1 MATRQRP
8 TGSAEPTELIT
19 PPPGEPPE
27 PPPDREFWPWLLVLG
42 LLVLAGLAA
51 LWYAS
56 RDSSGAPAAQTQ
68 VTTVTT
74 APATT
79 KSKPAVAKVSVP
91 DLVGQQRADA
101 VRTLDAAGLKAGVN
115 EVPSDQEKGLVVAQD
130 PRGGTKVDK
139 GAAVTL
145 NVSKGKEKPKPKP
158 AQQAPATVTV
168 PNLVG
173 ASKDAAKASLRSAG
187 LEPSTEDVPST
198 QPKDTIVSQSPSGG
212 STAHQGDHVLLN
224 VSEGPPAQ
232 KAKPKPKPK
241 SANQPS
247 QQQQATAS
255 VPSVVGE
262 DEATASAEIQAA
274 GFRVSTVDQPTSDPS
289 QDGIVVDQS
298 PPAGSDADADST
310 VTIYVG
316 RSSSG

>member
-1 MATRQRP
+1 
-8 TGSAEPTELIT
+8 
-19 PPPGEPPE
+19 
-27 PPPDREFWPWLLVLG
+27 LLVLG

-56 RDSSGAPAAQTQ
+56 RDNSGAPAAQTQ
-68 VTTVTT
+68 VTTVAASGTPKAKPEKKARTT
-74 APATT
+74 PN
-79 KSKPAVAKVSVP
+79 VAQVSVP

-101 VRTLDAAGLKAGVN
+101 VQTLEAAGLKAGVN
-115 EVPSDQEKGLVVAQD
+115 EVPGDQEKGLVVAQD

-139 GAAVTL
+139 GSAVAL
-145 NVSKGKEKPKPKP
+145 NVSKGKEKPTP
-158 AQQAPATVTV
+158 AQQAPAAVTV
-168 PNLVG
+168 PNVVG

-187 LEPSTEDVPST
+187 LEPSAQDVPST
-198 QPKDTIVSQSPSGG
+198 QPKDTVVSQSPSGG
-212 STAHQGDHVLLN
+212 TAAHEGDHVLLN
-224 VSEGPPAQ
+224 ISEGPTEP
-232 KAKPKPKPK
+232 KAKPKPK

-262 DEATASAEIQAA
+262 DEAKASADIQAA

-298 PPAGSDADADST
+298 PPAGSDADANST

-316 RSSSG
+316 RSSTG